1 MSLYPRRKSNYGFT
15 LIELLV
21 SIAVIALLIAL
32 LLPAVQAARE
42 AARKTQCRNQMK
54 QIGLALHNYHDVYNR
69 LPPSSCLHRTNSQLG
84 NHGALTQI
92 LPFLDEG
99 NRYAAIDYSISI
111 SSNVLLEQDIP
122 LYQCPSRPSHNEAA
136 GGAHSSSY
144 ALNRGEWF
152 VWNPNDR
159 TFGSGVFNPNTALPF
174 AAITDGTSQTIA
186 LAEVRPRMPLKR
198 GNGSPSNAGAPRPAD
213 DSMFSTWSIED
224 RRTHE
229 NWATGE
235 IMHSGFTTTFPPNSG
250 YLDYIS
256 TWTQGPL
263 PTSSISY
270 AAITSRSWHAGIVF
284 ALLVDGS
291 VHTINENIDSNVW
304 RSLGTRSGGEIVSEF

>member
-1 MSLYPRRKSNYGFT
+1 MSLYKRRRANDGFT

-21 SIAVIALLIAL
+21 SIAVIAILIAL

-54 QIGLALHNYHDVYNR
+54 QIGLALHNYHDVHSR
-69 LPPSSCLHRTNSQLG
+69 LPPSGCMHRTNTVLG

-92 LPFLDEG
+92 LPFLDQG

-111 SSNVLLEQDIP
+111 SSNLLLEQDIP
-122 LYQCPSRPSHNEAA
+122 IYQCPSRADRSR
-136 GGAHSSSY
+136 AHSSSY

-159 TFGSGVFNPNTALPF
+159 TFGSGVFNPDTALPF

-198 GNGSPSNAGAPRPAD
+198 GNGSPPNANAPRPAD
-213 DSMFSTWSIED
+213 DSLFSIWSFED

-235 IMHSGFTTTFPPNSG
+235 IMHSGFTTTFPPNSR

-256 TWTQGPL
+256 TWNQGPL
-263 PTSSISY
+263 ATSSISY
-270 AAITSRSWHAGIVF
+270 AAITSRSWHAGMVF
-284 ALLVDGS
+284 ILLVDGS
-291 VHTINENIDSNVW
+291 VRTINENIDSNVW
-304 RSLGTRSGGEIVSEF
+304 RSLGTRGGGEIVSEF